1 MTQPLAT
8 AAAPTRAAAPAL
20 TLDDRLA
27 LRGLAMDE
35 RLNGAGIRYD
45 VRTAAIEIPEIL
57 VAPLQTFP
65 ATPATPT
72 TATDVL
78 AEAARL
84 IAAHGRISRY
94 AGSAATGY
102 CAIGAIRAAAGG
114 EGPLS
119 DQAEAVL
126 LDRIQAEQ
134 PAIQTIGAWN
144 DAQTSPAPV
153 LAMFDRAARH
163 ADRHGI

>member
-1 MTQPLAT
+1 MTASTRT
-8 AAAPTRAAAPAL
+8 AAATRAAAPAL

-45 VRTAAIEIPEIL
+45 VQTAPIEIPEIL
-57 VAPLQTFP
+57 VPPLP
-65 ATPATPT
+65 PTPAAPT

-78 AEAARL
+78 AEAAQL
-84 IAAHGRISRY
+84 ITVHGRISRY

-126 LDRIQAEQ
+126 LARIRAEQ
-134 PAIQTIGAWN
+134 PDIVSIGAWN
-144 DAQTSPAPV
+144 DSQTGPEPV
-153 LAMFDRAARH
+153 LRMLA
-163 ADRHGI
+163 